1 MKKTLLFLSFTL
13 AYVFSSGQCIPDPQY
28 TAPGIYPDTTTGLS
42 DAIVGQAYSQNITII
57 TPTDT
62 VVDILGQ
69 SVSVDIDSISLT
81 TVTGLPNGFT
91 YSCDPPSCGFPGG
104 TIKCA
109 ELYST
114 VNPNQSDI
122 GLYNIVFETT
132 SYASNVPFL
141 GTFTQDDIIDYYFIN
156 IVDNTTFTIDKYD
169 ISSFDLRDVF
179 PNPAS
184 KNVKIQFISGSTD
197 DIILNVYNLLG
208 EVQESLIIKSV
219 LGINTINLSLSS
231 FKNGLYLYSINNG
244 NQVLT
249 KRMMVSN

>member
-13 AYVFSSGQCIPDPQY
+13 AYVFVNGQCIPDPQF
-28 TAPGIYPDTTTGLS
+28 TAPGIYPDTTIGLS

-132 SYASNVPFL
+132 SYASNVRFL
-141 GTFTQDDIIDYYFIN
+141 GTFTQDDIIDYYYIN

-184 KNVKIQFISGSTD
+184 KNVEIQFISGSTD